1 MRLGKLR
8 KRTLKIKV
16 GGNKVQIT
24 PEVQSEEVQFL
35 DKLDRELSIFDE
47 VFKCLSTIDKSLY
60 PDCEKRIVIHLQCRP
75 ICLGRKFCQKV
86 ITSMEA
92 ELTEKMQQQT
102 HISTEGFVNFS

>member
-1 MRLGKLR
+1 MKFGKPR

-35 DKLDRELSIFDE
+35 DKLDRGLSIFDD

-60 PDCEKRIVIHLQCRP
+60 PDYEKGIVIHLQCSP
-75 ICLGRKFCQKV
+75 ICLGRKFCHKV

-92 ELTEKMQQQT
+92 ELTEKMQLQT
-102 HISTEGFVNFS
+102 RISTEGFVNFG